1 MYKQIKR
8 KLHSRDG
15 ASISF
20 AFFAFIVAAVVSL
33 VIIAAALSNA
43 VKLRQE
49 RANEQAYLVAE
60 SIAYALA
67 DQVVSTSNETAP
79 AGSAKEY
86 TSRYVR
92 IAEQAGSGGSTVV
105 SSTAATEGL
114 DVFAEPF
121 KSVTE
126 NLCKARYEAVK
137 AGTSG
142 LSVNATASTDIN
154 IQVSNIVAASGNKLS
169 DSVADTINSGDTK
182 ISCYMPEA
190 KLISTGGEI
199 NYDVADYYDMEYLIE
214 VPISAGKVYKCRL
227 HMDAAIKSNGS
238 ALYVYWPTYNLLKGA
253 E

>member
-92 IAEQAGSGGSTVV
+92 IAEMAGSGGSTVV
-105 SSTAATEGL
+105 SSTAETEGL

-126 NLCKARYEAVK
+126 DLCKARYEAVK
-137 AGTSG
+137 AGTAG
-142 LSVNATASTDIN
+142 LPVNATASTDIK
-154 IQVSNIVAASGNKLS
+154 IQVSNIVDASGNKLS
-169 DSVADTINSGDTK
+169 DSVAGTINSVDTK
-182 ISCYMPEA
+182 CYMPEA
-190 KLISTGGEI
+190 NLISTDGEI

-227 HMDAAIKSNGS
+227 HMDAAIKSNGR

-253 E
+253 K

>member
-67 DQVVSTSNETAP
+67 DQMVSTSNETAP

-86 TSRYVR
+86 TSRYIRV
-92 IAEQAGSGGSTVV
+92 AEVAAPGNTTVV
-105 SSTAATEGL
+105 SAAAATEGI
-114 DVFAEPF
+114 DVLAEPF
-121 KSVTE
+121 KTTAE
-126 NLCKARYEAVK
+126 TLCKTRYEAVK
-137 AGTSG
+137 AGTAG
-142 LSVNATASTDIN
+142 LPVNATASTDIN
-154 IQVSNIVAASGNKLS
+154 IQVLS
-169 DSVADTINSGDTK
+169 DSVADTINSSDTK
-182 ISCYMPEA
+182 ISCYMPEVE
-190 KLISTGGEI
+190 LISTGGSV
-199 NYDVADYYDMEYLIE
+199 NFDVADYYDMEYLIE

-227 HMDAAIKSNGS
+227 HMDAAIKNNGS
-238 ALYVYWPTYNLLKGA
+238 ATYVYWPTYNLLKGA

>member
-67 DQVVSTSNETAP
+67 DQMASTSNETAP

-92 IAEQAGSGGSTVV
+92 IAELAGSGGSTVV

-126 NLCKARYEAVK
+126 DLCKARYEAVK
-137 AGTSG
+137 AGTA
-142 LSVNATASTDIN
+142 VNATTSTDIN
-154 IQVSNIVAASGNKLS
+154 IQVSNIVAASGDKLS
-169 DSVADTINSGDTK
+169 DSVADTINSSDTK
-182 ISCYMPEA
+182 ISCYMPEVE
-190 KLISTGGEI
+190 LISPGGSI

-227 HMDAAIKSNGS
+227 HMDAAIKSNGR

>member
-67 DQVVSTSNETAP
+67 DQMVSTSNETAP

-126 NLCKARYEAVK
+126 DLCKARYEAVK
-137 AGTSG
+137 AGTAG
-142 LSVNATASTDIN
+142 NATASTDIN

-190 KLISTGGEI
+190 NLISTGGEI

>member
-60 SIAYALA
+60 SIAYAVA
-67 DQVVSTSNETAP
+67 DQMASTSNETAP

-126 NLCKARYEAVK
+126 DLCKARYEAVK
-137 AGTSG
+137 AGTAG
-142 LSVNATASTDIN
+142 LPINATTSTDIN

-169 DSVADTINSGDTK
+169 DSVADTINSSE

-190 KLISTGGEI
+190 NLISTGGEI

-227 HMDAAIKSNGS
+227 HMDAAIKSNGR